1 MTTLN
6 SNRYVLVF
14 LCGMI
19 LYAFFS
25 LAPVRAAGPLRVYVI
40 PIAGE
45 VDPGM
50 AAFLKRAIRDTAG
63 RSGDIYVLEMDTFGG
78 RVDSALQMVD
88 VLLDTQGARTIAY
101 VKNKAISAGALIAL
115 ACNELV
121 MRPNTTLGDCAPITY
136 SNEGPRMMGEK
147 FQSPLRAKFRTLA
160 RRNGYPQVLAES
172 MVTADMEVYQVEM
185 DGTLSYLDAEAL
197 ADLGPDQKKSI
208 VSQKTVV
215 AKGELLTM
223 DDEEALRFGFSRM
236 SAQTME
242 DMLAEMMLDSYEIVR
257 IERNWSEKLGTVI
270 SGIAPLLMMIG
281 LAALY
286 TELKAPGFGV
296 FGVVGI
302 ICLGLVFFNQYLVGL
317 ADYTDLLLITTGIV
331 LLAVELF
338 VLPGFGLAG
347 IAGLVFIGAGLVL
360 SFQNFVVPDPSQP
373 WQQWQQELLTRN
385 IIQVLGSFIVAF
397 VSAMAAIRYLLP
409 RLGMMVEGPYL
420 GATLAKSRAV
430 SDQAATLSIG
440 SIGTALSTLRPAGKG
455 LFAGEIYDIIT
466 DGEYIDKGAS
476 VIVQEIKGNRIIVSA
491 KVSG

>member
-6 SNRYVLVF
+6 RNRYVLVF

-25 LAPVRAAGPLRVYVI
+25 FAPVRAAGPLRVYVI

-50 AAFLKRAIRDTAG
+50 AAFLKRAIRDTSG

-136 SNEGPRMMGEK
+136 SSEGPRMMGEK

-160 RRNGYPQVLAES
+160 RRNGYPEVLAES

-197 ADLGPDQKKSI
+197 ADLSPAQKQSI

-223 DDEEALRFGFSRM
+223 DDEEALRFGFSLM

-242 DMLAEMMLDSYEIVR
+242 DMLAEMMLDPYEIVR
-257 IERNWSEKLGTVI
+257 IERNWSERLGTVI

-286 TELKAPGFGV
+286 VELKAPGFGV

-317 ADYTDLLLITTGIV
+317 ADYADLLLITTGIV

-347 IAGLVFIGAGLVL
+347 VAGLVFIGAGLVL
-360 SFQNFVVPDPSQP
+360 SFQNFVVPDPSLP
-373 WQQWQQELLTRN
+373 WQQELLTRN

-466 DGEYIDKGAS
+466 DGEYIDKGAP

>member
-1 MTTLN
+1 MT
-6 SNRYVLVF
+6 
-14 LCGMI
+14 

-25 LAPVRAAGPLRVYVI
+25 FSPVHGAGPLKVFVI

-63 RSGDIYVLEMDTFGG
+63 RPGDIYVLEMDTFGG

-136 SNEGPRMMGEK
+136 SSEGPRMMGEK

-160 RRNGYPQVLAES
+160 RRNGYPEVLAES
-172 MVTADMEVYQVEM
+172 MVTADMEVFQVER
-185 DGTLSYLDAEAL
+185 DGSVLYLDEQAL
-197 ADLGPDQKKSI
+197 ADLSPEQKKSI

-223 DDEEALRFGFSRM
+223 DDQEALRFGFSRM
-236 SAQTME
+236 SAPTIE
-242 DMLAEMMLDSYEIVR
+242 DMLAEMTAGSYEIVR
-257 IERNWSEKLGTVI
+257 IERNWSERLGTVI

-286 TELKAPGFGV
+286 TELKAPGFGL
-296 FGVVGI
+296 FGIIGI

-331 LLAVELF
+331 LLGVELF

-347 IAGLVFIGAGLVL
+347 IAGLIFIGVGLVL
-360 SFQNFVVPDPSQP
+360 SFQNFVVPDPSLP
-373 WQQWQQELLTRN
+373 WQQELLTRN
-385 IIQVLGSFIVAF
+385 IILVLGSFVVAF
-397 VSAMAAIRYLLP
+397 VSAMGVIRYLLP
-409 RLGMMVEGPYL
+409 RLGTVVDGPYL
-420 GATLAKSRAV
+420 GTTLAKSRAV

-440 SIGTALSTLRPAGKG
+440 SIGTALSSLRPAGKG

-466 DGEYIDKGAS
+466 DGEYIDKGAV
-476 VIVQEIKGNRIIVSA
+476 VIVQEIKGNRIIVAA